1 MKMYDDVFVTL
12 IPKAVMAVIAPLIDY
27 ELPESPDSTSVQMMN
42 AGDPIVV

>member
-1 MKMYDDVFVTL
+1 
-12 IPKAVMAVIAPLIDY
+12 MAVITPLIDC